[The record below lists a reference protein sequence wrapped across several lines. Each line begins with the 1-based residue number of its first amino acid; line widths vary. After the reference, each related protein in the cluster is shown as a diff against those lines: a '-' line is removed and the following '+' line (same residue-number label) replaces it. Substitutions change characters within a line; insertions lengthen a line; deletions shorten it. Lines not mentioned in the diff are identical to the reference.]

1 MQVQVN
7 NIIINNNLVTVE
19 ICIYLIAIEADGLRS
34 SNRVCAMPMPY
45 NTCLCFFRFAAPDEY
60 LYTDIFQLLQL
71 IRLSLTRKKIKLFE
85 NFDYRKLNKIV

>member
-1 MQVQVN
+1 MQVN
-7 NIIINNNLVTVE
+7 NIIINNNLVKVE
-19 ICIYLIAIEADGLRS
+19 ICIYLIARS
-34 SNRVCAMPMPY
+34 RRPTKFEQGVCAMPMPY

-85 NFDYRKLNKIV
+85 NFDFRKLNKIV